1 MQKRREKGLCF
12 NCNERFTP
20 GHRCAIKQLFVFDT
34 EVGVDNDCT
43 EDKPAMETDEDASD
57 MSCRTNS

>member
-12 NCNERFTP
+12 SCNERFTP
-20 GHRCAIKQLFVFDT
+20 GHRCAIKQLFVFDA

-43 EDKPAMETDEDASD
+43 GNKPTTEIDEVASD
-57 MSCRTNS
+57 VSCTTNS